1 MRDGDSMD
9 YKQVKEAIL
18 KCYNISEETYRQCFR
33 AAKQKEEETYTEL
46 VVHLEDLIH
55 KWTASC
61 ETIRDVLERFT
72 IEQLLST
79 MPVRVF
85 SPMLC

>member
-1 MRDGDSMD
+1 MD
-9 YKQVKEAIL
+9 YKQVKEVIL